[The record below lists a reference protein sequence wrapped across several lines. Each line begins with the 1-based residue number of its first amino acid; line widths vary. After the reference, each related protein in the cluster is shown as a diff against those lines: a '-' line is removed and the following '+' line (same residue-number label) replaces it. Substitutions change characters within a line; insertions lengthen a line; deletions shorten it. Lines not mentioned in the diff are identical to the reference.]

1 MSMVVLR
8 FGTTVS
14 TSGCPL
20 LRSVL
25 RAASV
30 TLKPAERMDRR
41 GWMWPWYHRATVH
54 TEVALFIKYPP

>member
-8 FGTTVS
+8 FGSTVS

-20 LRSVL
+20 LRPVL
-25 RAASV
+25 LAASV

-41 GWMWPWYHRATVH
+41 GWMLPWYHRATVH
-54 TEVALFIKYPP
+54 TAVALFIKDPP

>member
-14 TSGCPL
+14 GSGYPL

-30 TLKPAERMDRR
+30 ALKPAERMDQR
-41 GWMWPWYHRATVH
+41 GWMSPWYHRATVH
-54 TEVALFIKYPP
+54 TAVALTIKYPP

>member
-14 TSGCPL
+14 ASGCPL
-20 LRSVL
+20 LLSVL

-41 GWMWPWYHRATVH
+41 GWMLPWYHRATVH